1 MSVAGF
7 EKGIKDINALQKAM
21 EIYDYENF
29 AKEVIRLVKEGKLQP
44 TKKGKETNGKY
55 PSLSKKYRI
64 IEVNQL
70 NKEEEAELKK
80 EIVRCFPLKYNKSYY
95 LDHIKQYLNDRQ
107 LLLNLC
113 EYHKQIEK
121 PLTDCMSVNERLFD
135 IFSHEKKTSV
145 NEVIRIL
152 RNLELDEG
160 YLNIYETPE
169 PFIYYSSNDKVKQ
182 RILIIENKDTWY
194 TLRKLKQEGIG
205 SFDSI
210 IYGEGKKILKSFDE
224 IGHHQKPWFND
235 IDNRYYYFGDM
246 DDEGSWIFQRLQS
259 IALAKGIGLV
269 LWEEA
274 YKEMYQL
281 AESRQKWRHFKDQ
294 KSLEEEKI
302 KDIYSF
308 LKLDE
313 VNQVI
318 QMFHKNLYIP
328 QEITN
333 YRVLKKLISEE
344 E

>member
-7 EKGIKDINALQKAM
+7 RKGIKDITALQKAM
-21 EIYDYENF
+21 GIYEYEDF
-29 AKEVIRLVKEGKLQP
+29 AKEIIRLVKEGKLQP

-55 PSLSKKYRI
+55 PPLSKKYRI
-64 IEVNQL
+64 IEDNQL
-70 NKEEEAELKK
+70 SKAEEVDLKN
-80 EIVRCFPLKYNKSYY
+80 EIVRSFPLKYSKSYY
-95 LDHIKQYLNDRQ
+95 LGHIKHYINDRE

-113 EYHKQIEK
+113 EYHKKIEK

-135 IFSHEKKTSV
+135 IFSHEKNISL
-145 NEVIRIL
+145 NEVIRVL
-152 RNLELDEG
+152 RNIELDES

-169 PFIYYSSNDKVKQ
+169 PFIFHSSNDKLEQ

-224 IGHHQKPWFND
+224 IGQHQKPWFNEPS
-235 IDNRYYYFGDM
+235 NRYYYFGDM

-259 IALAKGIGLV
+259 IALTKGFGLE
-269 LWEEA
+269 LWKEA

-281 AESRQKWRHFKDQ
+281 AESSQKWRHFKDQ

-302 KDIYSF
+302 KEIYSF

-313 VNQVI
+313 VNQII
-318 QMFHKNLYIP
+318 QKFHKNLYIP